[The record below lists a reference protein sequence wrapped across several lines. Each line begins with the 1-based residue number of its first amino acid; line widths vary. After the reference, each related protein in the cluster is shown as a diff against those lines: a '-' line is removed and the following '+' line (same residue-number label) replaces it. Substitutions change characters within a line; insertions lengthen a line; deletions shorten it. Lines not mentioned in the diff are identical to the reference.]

1 MLLWQPP
8 TRYSLVDWRLQIKP
22 SCSFFSLP
30 PTFYIFTQTKPKT
43 LNYFSQTISTVIK
56 ETTMSAPG
64 TPVSKLASQASS
76 AEPSPAIQALHQAQN
91 ALAPRTL
98 EMQRQLL
105 QQKLAEQKNVPF
117 TSPTDDM
124 MTPCSK
130 KLQNV
135 KSKSF
140 AKSVV
145 TNNFN
150 QPFKYID

>member
-1 MLLWQPP
+1 
-8 TRYSLVDWRLQIKP
+8 
-22 SCSFFSLP
+22 
-30 PTFYIFTQTKPKT
+30 
-43 LNYFSQTISTVIK
+43 
-56 ETTMSAPG
+56 MSAPG

-91 ALAPRTL
+91 APAPTTL

-105 QQKLAEQKNVPF
+105 QQKLAEQKNAPF

-140 AKSVV
+140 AKGKPKLLSKSFGKSRGLAKSGGLFGGASKSSSVAGSD
-145 TNNFN
+145 
-150 QPFKYID
+150 PFGASDPIAK